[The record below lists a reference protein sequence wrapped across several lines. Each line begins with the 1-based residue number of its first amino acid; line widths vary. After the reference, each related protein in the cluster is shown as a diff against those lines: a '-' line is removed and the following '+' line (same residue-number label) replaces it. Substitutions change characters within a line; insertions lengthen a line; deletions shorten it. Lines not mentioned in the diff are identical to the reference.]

1 VAVEQRKPDVAVVGA
16 GPIGLAAAW
25 RAAQRGLDVC
35 VLDAGTAAHPP
46 AWHVAAG
53 MLAPVSEVAHGEEAL
68 HELGRRAAAGYPA
81 FCAELA
87 SASGEDPGLRAT
99 GTLIVARDADDAA
112 VLDRLHE
119 LHQRLGLA
127 AERLL
132 PTRAR
137 RVEPALAPTVRLAL
151 DVPGDHSVDP
161 RRLVAALAAAVRGA
175 GGVVRAHAHVKAVTT
190 EHGRVTG
197 VELEG
202 GERIAAGAVVIA
214 AGAYAGA
221 LGELPVRPVKGQVLR
236 LRDPHGP
243 GLVARTIRTPDAYLV
258 PRADG
263 RYVLGATM
271 EERGFDTAPTAG
283 GVFELLRDL
292 SEVVP
297 GVLELELEGVLAGL
311 RPATPDNLPAVGPGA
326 LDGLFW
332 ATGHHRNGILLAGLT
347 GDLVA
352 AALCGEAAPDWARP
366 IDPARFAQVPA

>member
-1 VAVEQRKPDVAVVGA
+1 VAAEQRKPDVAVVGA

-25 RAAQRGLDVC
+25 RAAQRGLSVC
-35 VLDAGTAAHPP
+35 VLDAGEPG
-46 AWHVAAG
+46 AWHAAAG
-53 MLAPVSEVAHGEEAL
+53 MLAPISEVAHGEEAL
-68 HELGRRAAAGYPA
+68 LELGLRAARGYPG

-87 SASGEDPGLRAT
+87 EASGEDPALRST

-119 LHQRLGLA
+119 LHHRLGLA

-137 RVEPALAPTVRLAL
+137 RAEPALAPTVRLAI

-161 RRLVAALAAAVRGA
+161 RRLVAALTAAVRGA
-175 GGVVRAHAHVKAVTT
+175 GGVVRAHARVEAVTA
-190 EHGRVTG
+190 EHGRVSG
-197 VELEG
+197 VELED
-202 GERIAAGAVVIA
+202 GERIAAGAVVLA
-214 AGAYAGA
+214 AGAHAGA

-236 LRDPHGP
+236 LRDPNGP
-243 GLVARTIRTPDAYLV
+243 GLIGRTVRTPDAYLV

-326 LDGLFW
+326 LDGLVW
-332 ATGHHRNGILLAGLT
+332 ATGHHRNGILLADLT
-347 GDLVA
+347 GELVA
-352 AALCGEAAPDWARP
+352 ATLAGEERPEWAQG
-366 IDPARFAQVPA
+366 IDPRRFAQVPA